1 MKIVIGKMKQ
11 FIHRIGLYG
20 LFFIFIV
27 VVFSG
32 ISAKNVF
39 KFWIEDE
46 ADYNE
51 WSVELG
57 KKGENDFVN
66 HFCGKKEFVNF
77 NGFVR
82 NMLGQREMNGV
93 IKLNNG
99 YLCTT
104 YEYESDEVLK
114 EKVDNL
120 YGLKRYLEEQNIP
133 ILFASAPYT
142 VSKFDPQLP
151 IGVEDYGND
160 NLDRFIRMAEDAGIE
175 TMDFREIMHE
185 EGIDQYEMMYRTDH
199 HWTTQ
204 AGFYAAE
211 KISEWIEQKTA
222 ARVDEE
228 VFDLDNYTLTSYEE
242 WHLGSRGQRTGKYFA
257 GIDDFM
263 LITPDFDTSLIC
275 EGREG
280 SFEELVINI
289 EPLQNREYTSRY
301 TYDHVLENALKKY
314 ENPNALNDTKVL
326 VVTDSFGSAV
336 LPYLLLSY
344 SEVCTRYRSP
354 VTRTYIEEYDPDV
367 VIVLRYPDYVM
378 KSGFNFW
385 EDR

>member
-99 YLCTT
+99 
-104 YEYESDEVLK
+104 
-114 EKVDNL
+114 
-120 YGLKRYLEEQNIP
+120 
-133 ILFASAPYT
+133 
-142 VSKFDPQLP
+142 
-151 IGVEDYGND
+151 
-160 NLDRFIRMAEDAGIE
+160 
-175 TMDFREIMHE
+175 
-185 EGIDQYEMMYRTDH
+185 
-199 HWTTQ
+199 
-204 AGFYAAE
+204 
-211 KISEWIEQKTA
+211 
-222 ARVDEE
+222 
-228 VFDLDNYTLTSYEE
+228 
-242 WHLGSRGQRTGKYFA
+242 
-257 GIDDFM
+257 
-263 LITPDFDTSLIC
+263 
-275 EGREG
+275 
-280 SFEELVINI
+280 
-289 EPLQNREYTSRY
+289 
-301 TYDHVLENALKKY
+301 
-314 ENPNALNDTKVL
+314 
-326 VVTDSFGSAV
+326 
-336 LPYLLLSY
+336 
-344 SEVCTRYRSP
+344 
-354 VTRTYIEEYDPDV
+354 
-367 VIVLRYPDYVM
+367 
-378 KSGFNFW
+378 
-385 EDR
+385 